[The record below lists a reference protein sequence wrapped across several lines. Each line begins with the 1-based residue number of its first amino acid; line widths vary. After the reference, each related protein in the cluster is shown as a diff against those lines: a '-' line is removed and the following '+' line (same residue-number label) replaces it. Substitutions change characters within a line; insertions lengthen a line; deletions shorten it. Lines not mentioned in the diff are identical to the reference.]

1 MWRYKTPALG
11 KNKEEF
17 KAIDEEIPRQEMGN
31 EDVQYNQALLHWLN
45 DLADRGI
52 VATDANLKILS
63 WNRWLEI
70 HSGFSARQ
78 TIGRELFDIYP
89 ELIERRLDRFY
100 HQALGGQVAILS
112 QRLHRYLLPMPPSSG
127 SGESPQ
133 MLQSARIVPLTEN
146 GQVVGTITAI
156 EDVTER
162 VLREVELQRQ
172 IQQLERT
179 EAALRSTQARL
190 QHLLSSSPAV
200 IYTCQPEDDC
210 TPTFVS
216 DNVTDRLGYEPD
228 EFLENRRF
236 WLDRVHPDDAPHVCG
251 EISRLMEQGH
261 HLIEYRFLHK
271 DGSYRWICD
280 QMKLAY
286 NPEGEVEEIVG
297 TFHDITDRKIA
308 QEQIREQAALLD
320 IATDAIFVRDLENR
334 ILFWNKGAENLYG
347 WKISEAIGQKLNE
360 LLERKNWKNYE
371 ITTLPDADK
380 IVLEKGF
387 WGGEL
392 RQVTKEGKEVT
403 VSSRWTLVRDRA
415 GKPKSI
421 LAVNTDITEKKQL
434 ESQFLRAQRLESIGT
449 LASGIAH
456 DLNNILTPIL
466 GAVKLL
472 EFDMPAEKRQQLLDM
487 LESNTLRGADLIKQV
502 LSFAKG
508 LEGQQ
513 TLVQVKHLIGE
524 IQAIAR
530 ETFPKSIEFT
540 TDIPSGLWPIFG
552 DPTHLHQILMNLC
565 VNARDAMSEGGTLT
579 ISARNIFIDSN
590 YASVNIDAK
599 IGSYVALLVSDTG
612 KGIEPEILER
622 IFEPFFTTKEF
633 GKGTGLGL
641 STVRGIVKNHGGFVR
656 VYSQVGKGTE
666 FKVYLPA
673 AETSEIQLKSEVE
686 LPCGDGDLILVV
698 DDEATVQEIAQ
709 AILQKYNYRVLTA
722 SDGIEALAVY
732 AQHQEKIRAVLL
744 DLMMPCLDG
753 KGTICALRKINP
765 DVKIIAVSGLSSK
778 GVAAEAVN
786 LGAINFLPKP
796 YTTGELL
803 KALQEA
809 CKS

>member
-1 MWRYKTPALG
+1 MWRHKTPAQW
-11 KNKEEF
+11 KNKKEF
-17 KAIDEEIPRQEMGN
+17 KKIDEEKNPKKEMGN
-31 EDVQYNQALLHWLN
+31 AEIQFNQALLHWLN

-52 VATDANLKILS
+52 VATDANLKIIS

-70 HSGFSARQ
+70 HSGLSARQ
-78 TIGRELFDIYP
+78 TIGRELFDVYP

-100 HQALGGQVAILS
+100 YQALGGQVAILS
-112 QRLHRYLLPMPPSSG
+112 QRLHHYLLPMPPSG
-127 SGESPQ
+127 SGESSQ

-146 GQVVGTITAI
+146 EQVVGTITVI

-162 VLREVELQRQ
+162 VLRETELQRQ

-190 QHLLSSSPAV
+190 QHLLSSSPVV
-200 IYTCQPEDDC
+200 IYSCQPNQDY
-210 TPTFVS
+210 TLTFIS
-216 DNVTDRLGYEPD
+216 DNITERLGYKPE
-228 EFLENRRF
+228 ELLENSSF
-236 WLDRVHPDDAPHVCG
+236 WLELVHPDDALYVG
-251 EISRLMEQGH
+251 EEISRLMKQGH
-261 HLIEYRFLHK
+261 NLIEYRFRHK

-280 QMKLAY
+280 QMKLIY
-286 NPEGEVEEIVG
+286 NPAGEVEEIVG
-297 TFHDITDRKIA
+297 TIHDISERKIA

-334 ILFWNKGAENLYG
+334 ILFWNKGAEKLYG
-347 WKISEAIGQKLNE
+347 WNGSEAIGKIFDE
-360 LLERKNWKNYE
+360 LLESNKIININNKNWQE
-371 ITTLPDADK
+371 ADK

-387 WGGEL
+387 WEGEL
-392 RQVTKEGKEVT
+392 CQVTKDGKEVI
-403 VSSRWTLVRDRA
+403 VSSRWNLVRDRT

-434 ESQFLRAQRLESIGT
+434 EAQFLRAQRMESIGT

-472 EFDMPAEKRQQLLDM
+472 EFELPAEKRRQLIEM
-487 LESNTLRGADLIKQV
+487 IENNTLRGADLIKQV

-513 TLVQVKHLIGE
+513 TLVQIKHLIEE
-524 IQAIAR
+524 IKVIVR

-540 TDIPSGLWPIFG
+540 TDIPSEILPIYG
-552 DPTHLHQILMNLC
+552 DPTQLHQILMNLC
-565 VNARDAMSEGGTLT
+565 VNARDAMPDGGILT
-579 ISARNIFIDSN
+579 ISARNIYIDSN
-590 YASVNIDAK
+590 YVSVNLDAK
-599 IGSYVALLVSDTG
+599 IGNYVVLSVSDTG

-622 IFEPFFTTKEF
+622 IFEPFFTTKE

-641 STVRGIVKNHGGFVR
+641 STVRGIVKNHGGFIR
-656 VYSQVGKGTE
+656 VYSQVGKGSE

-673 AETSEIQLKSEVE
+673 AETTEIKTESEVE
-686 LPCGDGDLILVV
+686 LPCGGGDLILVV
-698 DDEATVQEIAQ
+698 DDEATVREIAQ
-709 AILQKYNYRVLTA
+709 VILQKYNYQVLTA
-722 SDGIEALAVY
+722 SDGMEALAVY
-732 AQHQEKIRAVLL
+732 AKHQDKIRAVLL

-753 KGTICALRKINP
+753 KNTICALRQINP
-765 DVKIIAVSGLSSK
+765 NVKIIAVSGLSAK
-778 GVAAEAVN
+778 GVAAEAVS

-796 YTTGELL
+796 YTTRELL